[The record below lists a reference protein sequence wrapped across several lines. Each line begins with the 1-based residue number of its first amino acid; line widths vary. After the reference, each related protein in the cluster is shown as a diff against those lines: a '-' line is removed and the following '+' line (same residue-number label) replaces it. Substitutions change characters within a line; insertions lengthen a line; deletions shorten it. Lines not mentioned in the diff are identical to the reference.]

1 MSSLVGL
8 LCDWSI
14 SNQPRTYILRGMPTN
29 ISQSHFLAALITI
42 SAILSFFVF
51 RPFLIVLVLAAI
63 FAVVLQPVYRNLTR
77 RTDRFPGFSAFAT
90 ILIAAVCIL
99 MPLSFIAV
107 HIADDAERLYS
118 SLVDGSAG
126 TYLDTL
132 FVYVDDATAQYAPGL
147 SLSAVEL
154 SASIDQYMK
163 NGLVWL
169 VQNLGGVFG
178 SAAQLLLYFFIFLIA
193 LYYLL
198 RDGAKLRQAFIAV
211 SPLAREDNDIVLKRL
226 ERAINSIIRGSLAV
240 ALIQGVLTS
249 IGFMFF
255 GVPHPVLWGVAAA
268 LSALIPGIGTALVLI
283 PGVAYLFVIGT
294 ASSAAGLLLWSVLA
308 VGLVDNFLGPKL
320 VGKGMELHPLLVLLA
335 VFGGLAFFG
344 PAGIFLGPLS
354 ISLLFALF
362 SIYPNISK

>member
-1 MSSLVGL
+1 M
-8 LCDWSI
+8 
-14 SNQPRTYILRGMPTN
+14 NTN
-29 ISQSHFLAALITI
+29 ISQSHFLIALIAI
-42 SAILSFFVF
+42 SATLSFFVF
-51 RPFLIVLVLAAI
+51 RPFLVVLVLAAI
-63 FAVVLQPVYRNLTR
+63 FAVVLQPLHKNILR
-77 RTDRFPGFSAFAT
+77 RMRGLPGFAAFAT

-107 HIADDAERLYS
+107 QIAGDAERLHL
-118 SLVDGSAG
+118 SLTDGSAG
-126 TYLDTL
+126 TYLDTI
-132 FVYVDDATAQYAPGL
+132 FVYADAAAAKNAP
-147 SLSAVEL
+147 SLAFSAAEL
-154 SASIDQYMK
+154 STSIDQYMK

-169 VQNLGGVFG
+169 VQNVGDVFG
-178 SAAQLLLYFFIFLIA
+178 SAARLFLYLFIFLIA

-198 RDGAKLRQAFIAV
+198 RDGAQLRQIFIAA
-211 SPLAREDNDIVLKRL
+211 SPLTQADDDIVFTRL
-226 ERAINSIIRGSLAV
+226 ERAINSVIRGSLTV

-249 IGFMFF
+249 IGFTFF

-268 LSALIPGIGTALVLI
+268 LCALIPGIGTALVLV
-283 PGVAYLFVIGT
+283 PGVAYLFIIG
-294 ASSAAGLLLWSVLA
+294 AVSSAAGLLLWSVLA
-308 VGLVDNFLGPKL
+308 VGLVDNFLGPRL

>member
-1 MSSLVGL
+1 MH
-8 LCDWSI
+8 
-14 SNQPRTYILRGMPTN
+14 TN
-29 ISQSHFLAALITI
+29 ISRSHFLAALITV
-42 SAILSFFVF
+42 SAVLSFFVF

-77 RTDRFPGFSAFAT
+77 RTDRFPGSAAFVT
-90 ILIAAVCIL
+90 ILITAVCIL
-99 MPLSFIAV
+99 MPLSLITV
-107 HIADDAERLYS
+107 QIADDAERLYV

-132 FVYVDDATAQYAPGL
+132 FVYVDETVVQYVPGL
-147 SLSAVEL
+147 SLSAAGL

-169 VQNLGGVFG
+169 AQNLGGVFG
-178 SAAQLLLYFFIFLIA
+178 SAARLLLYFFIFLVA

-198 RDGAKLRQAFIAV
+198 RDGAKLRQVVIAV
-211 SPLAREDNDIVLKRL
+211 NPLTREDNDIILNRL
-226 ERAINSIIRGSLAV
+226 ERAINSIIRGSLTV

-249 IGFMFF
+249 VGFAFF

-283 PGVAYLFVIGT
+283 PGVLYLFIIG
-294 ASSAAGLLLWSVLA
+294 AAPSATGLFLWSVLA
-308 VGLVDNFLGPKL
+308 VGMIDNFLGPRL

-354 ISLLFALF
+354 ISLLFALLGISTKF
-362 SIYPNISK
+362 SFAAEGV

>member
-1 MSSLVGL
+1 MFV
-8 LCDWSI
+8 
-14 SNQPRTYILRGMPTN
+14 RLRHFKSATNLYTGSMHTN
-29 ISQSHFLAALITI
+29 IPQSYFLVALLAIAA
-42 SAILSFFVF
+42 ALSFFVF
-51 RPFLIVLVLAAI
+51 RPFITVLVLAMI
-63 FAVVLQPVYRNLTR
+63 FAVVLQPLYRGVTR
-77 RTDRFPGFSAFAT
+77 WSRDRFPGFAAFAT
-90 ILIAAVCIL
+90 ILITAVCIL

-107 HIADDAERLYS
+107 HIADDAERLYD
-118 SLVDGSAG
+118 SLVDGTAG

-132 FVYVDDATAQYAPGL
+132 FVYVDEATAQYAPGL
-147 SLSAVEL
+147 SVSAIEL

-163 NGLVWL
+163 NGLIWL
-169 VQNLGGVFG
+169 AQNLGGVFS
-178 SAAQLLLYFFIFLIA
+178 SAAQFLLYLFIFLIA

-198 RDGAKLRQAFIAV
+198 RDGAKLRQSFISI
-211 SPLAREDNDIVLKRL
+211 SPLTQSDDDIVLNRL
-226 ERAINSIIRGSLAV
+226 ERAINSVIRGSLTV

-249 IGFMFF
+249 IGFTFF

-268 LSALIPGIGTALVLI
+268 LSALIPGVGTSLVLI
-283 PGVAYLFVIGT
+283 PGVAYLFIIG
-294 ASSAAGLLLWSVLA
+294 AAGAAAGLLLWSVLA
-308 VGLVDNFLGPKL
+308 VGLVDNLLGPRL